1 MKPVAQPIK
10 LFLLLIGVMVLL
22 LLNACASREYR
33 MDYEV
38 EESDA
43 KIWPAPPEIPRFRYV
58 GALTGEQNVKPV
70 DEGKSFGDYF
80 SDFFRWV
87 AGIVGQNPVPLVLQR
102 PQSGVID
109 DSGRIFVT
117 DVSRHS
123 VMVFDLQ
130 KGILSEWL
138 LATPSTGFM
147 TPIGVALGPNNSL
160 LVVDADLK
168 LVVQLDATGKPLK
181 TFGEDKFKRPTGI
194 ARDPIKGR
202 IYVADTHDHNIKVFD
217 DNGSFINSFGKRGTA
232 GGEFNGPTHLSYAN
246 GLLYVTDTFNT
257 RVQVLSDSGEFKRD
271 FGKRGLYVGDLVRPK
286 GVTTDSEGNIYVIE
300 SFHDH
305 LLVYNSN
312 GEFLLPIG
320 GTGGEAGQ
328 FYLPSGIWSDKKDR
342 IYIADMFNGRVVIL
356 QYLGGQYA
364 RRAVQKK

>member
-1 MKPVAQPIK
+1 MKPIAQSIK
-10 LFLLLIGVMVLL
+10 RSSFFLGVVVLL
-22 LLNACASREYR
+22 LLTACASREYR

-58 GALTGEQNVKPV
+58 GTLTGEQNVKPV
-70 DEGKSFGDYF
+70 EEGKGFGDYV
-80 SDFFRWV
+80 SDFFKWM

-109 DSGRIFVT
+109 DNGRIYVT

-130 KGILSEWL
+130 KGILSEWE
-138 LATPSTGFM
+138 LATPSTGFV
-147 TPIGVALGPNNSL
+147 TPIGIALGPSNSL
-160 LVVDADLK
+160 LVVDAELN
-168 LVVQLDATGKPLK
+168 LIVQLDATGKPLK

-202 IYVADTHDHNIKVFD
+202 IYVADTHAHDIKIFD
-217 DNGSFINSFGKRGTA
+217 DNGNFINSIGKRGTA
-232 GGEFNGPTHLSYAN
+232 GGEFNGPTHLSFAN
-246 GLLYVTDTFNT
+246 GNLYVTDTFNT
-257 RVQVLSDSGEFKRD
+257 RVQVLSDSGQLKRE
-271 FGKRGLYVGDLVRPK
+271 FGKRGLFVGDLVRPK

-320 GTGGEAGQ
+320 GTGGEVGQ
-328 FYLPSGIWSDKKDR
+328 FYLPSGIWTDNNDR

-356 QYLGGQYA
+356 QYLGGRYA
-364 RRAVQKK
+364 RRAVQNK